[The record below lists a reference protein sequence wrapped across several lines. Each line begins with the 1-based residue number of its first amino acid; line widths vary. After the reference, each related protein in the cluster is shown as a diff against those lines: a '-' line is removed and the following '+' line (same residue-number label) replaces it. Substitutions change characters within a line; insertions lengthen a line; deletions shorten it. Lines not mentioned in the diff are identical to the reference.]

1 MPTPA
6 LRQPEHNQTG
16 GRGGFDL
23 QRGRQPVTVTVRHG
37 TTTRDLQLTKGKT
50 LRVEWG
56 DS

>member
-1 MPTPA
+1 
-6 LRQPEHNQTG
+6 
-16 GRGGFDL
+16 
-23 QRGRQPVTVTVRHG
+23 VRHG